1 MLRAFTV
8 WNSALHFHKTQKNA
22 NTQTANDSFNVMTTH
37 ASKSGPVEVPTD
49 HSAHAREHRVIC
61 KFTQL
66 TVYRHWLVKDKYVVK
81 IFFLFDTQNLRIFS
95 YVNGF

>member
-22 NTQTANDSFNVMTTH
+22 NTQTANDSFNVMTTQ

-49 HSAHAREHRVIC
+49 HSAHAREHRVIYPVNC
-61 KFTQL
+61 VPPLASKRQI
-66 TVYRHWLVKDKYVVK
+66 VK